1 MTTNRRILLARRPKG
16 QVQED
21 DLRFVEEPLEPLQ
34 DGHVRLR
41 NRYISLDPATR
52 GWMDDKA
59 SYMKPI
65 PIDGVMLSAGVAEVV
80 ESKLE
85 GWKEGDVVSALLG
98 WEDYPTLNAQQM
110 QMGRR
115 AGNYDLPLSY
125 ELGVLGGNG
134 LTAYIGLHKIGQ
146 PKAGETVVV
155 SAASGGVGSVVGQL
169 AKIHGCRVVG
179 ITGGHE
185 KAQRL
190 IDELGFDAAVDYK
203 AGNLYQDLRAACPE
217 GVDVYFDNVGGEILD
232 TVLTRINVHARIVL
246 CGAIS
251 QINETTLPP
260 GPKNYI
266 RLLARRARMEGFI
279 TLDYAK
285 EWVDISSTI
294 AQHVLDGDIQVYEEV
309 VDGLE
314 AIPNAFARLFR
325 GEKVGKL
332 VVKVS

>member
-1 MTTNRRILLARRPKG
+1 MTINRRILLARRPQG

-21 DLRFVEEPLEPLQ
+21 DLRFVEEPLGPLPPQ
-34 DGHVRLR
+34 TVRLR

-80 ESKLE
+80 ESDLE
-85 GWKEGDVVSALLG
+85 EWTPGDIVSGLFG

-115 AGNYDLPLSY
+115 AGAYDLPLSY

-179 ITGGHE
+179 ITGGAE
-185 KAQRL
+185 KARR
-190 IDELGFDAAVDYK
+190 IVEDLGFDAAVDYK

-217 GVDVYFDNVGGEILD
+217 GVDVYFDNVGGDILD
-232 TVLTRINVHARIVL
+232 TVLTRINVHARVVL

-251 QINETTLPP
+251 QINETSLPP

-279 TLDYAK
+279 TLDYAR
-285 EWVDISSTI
+285 EWVEISDTI
-294 AQHVLDGDIQVYEEV
+294 AQYVLDGKINVLEEV

-325 GEKVGKL
+325 GEKIGKL

>member
-1 MTTNRRILLARRPKG
+1 MTTNRRILLARRPTG

-21 DLRFVEEPLEPLQ
+21 DLRYVEEPLAPLQ
-34 DGHVRLR
+34 DGEVRLR

-52 GWMDDKA
+52 GWMDDKK

-65 PIDGVMLSAGVAEVV
+65 AIGGVMLSAGVGEVI
-80 ESKLE
+80 ESNLDE
-85 GWKEGDVVSALLG
+85 WTPGDIVSGLFG
-98 WEDYPTLNAQQM
+98 WEEFPTLNAQQM
-110 QMGRR
+110 KMGRR
-115 AGNYDLPLSY
+115 AGAYDLPLSY
-125 ELGVLGGNG
+125 ELGVLGGTG

-169 AKIHGCRVVG
+169 AKIVGCRVVG
-179 ITGGHE
+179 ITGGAE
-185 KAQRL
+185 KARRL
-190 IDELGFDAAVDYK
+190 VDELGFDAAVDYK
-203 AGNLYQDLRAACPE
+203 AGNLYQDLRTACPE

-251 QINETTLPP
+251 QINEESLPP

-266 RLLARRARMEGFI
+266 RLLARRARMEGFV
-279 TLDYAK
+279 TLDYAR
-285 EWVDISSTI
+285 EWVEISDKV
-294 AQHVLDGDIQVYEEV
+294 AQHVLNGDIKVIEEV

-325 GEKVGKL
+325 GEKFGKL